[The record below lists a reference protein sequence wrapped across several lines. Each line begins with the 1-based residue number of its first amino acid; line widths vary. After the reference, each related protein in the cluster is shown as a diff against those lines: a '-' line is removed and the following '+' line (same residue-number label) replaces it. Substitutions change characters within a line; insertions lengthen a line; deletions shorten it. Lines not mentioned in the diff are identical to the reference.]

1 MRKNFSKLENGPD
14 GYYSIWVK
22 ACFITQ
28 KVRTDYLANMA
39 ELVMEDKGYWIEA
52 KDTKKRDFEIWFKSK
67 TISELLAANDSY
79 VCVILDIDESGRDQ
93 NVKLL
98 LRKIESA
105 GKKQLVDFHVIVPDT
120 MQNLKFVSDEIEKK
134 LKGYDPTILN
144 FFAYNNKSDI
154 ISVYDAADSDL
165 IGSIQSKD
173 LMSIIKKE
181 GPQVGVFKN
190 IDGKLNIKKIKV
202 IISVLRDV
210 AKDKS
215 MAVDTRSVDDYS
227 IDDEEYIDESD
238 SHSDSNSD
246 YTKVDID
253 DLDIL
258 QSGPIDLE
266 TTSALVYI
274 KFVDPNGDSQRVSIM
289 NGNMQINVVGSS
301 YIDDY
306 GEYEE
311 QIKVGDTVRLVPEP
325 TNPVDPDA
333 IAAYWKGKHIGYVPK
348 SRIPAVALC
357 MDGSAGCKGVVYE
370 NNCGWVAFELT
381 PTLQNLHNKGCLAK
395 YGPYQFDVISNNECV
410 TLDTAQFLQHFKIG
424 KTKKS
429 SLKSIAT
436 TKYTAKRLKTLL
448 KNNQKYLS
456 SFDFD
461 SLPYSARNS
470 SKIHKYLSLNE
481 DDDQI
486 SENMEFLNCVNPDS
500 KALDYLLGKKSLPEA
515 LFFFENV
522 RFFMSQSALKKDQ
535 LKKDKS
541 RTPIEI
547 NTVDELTDYVKAY
560 SEMTSDMLN
569 VMPMIIN
576 NKFPEYLGAPGV
588 MSNLKGL
595 YALAVSIDQIYLD
608 MLNLI
613 AEIKTIKAPVAYK
626 EVLDYIGKN
635 TSSLVKQF
643 EHFMKDALDQ
653 LAYYVNH
660 EPDPRGVN
668 IDLYYRFE
676 LDESFADRVFQM
688 IDRLE

>member
-1 MRKNFSKLENGPD
+1 MRKNFSKLENRPD

-22 ACFITQ
+22 ACFIPQ
-28 KVRTDYLANMA
+28 CVRTDYLANMA

-52 KDTKKRDFEIWFKSK
+52 KDTKKRDFEICFKSK
-67 TISELLAANDSY
+67 TVSELLETKDSY

-105 GKKQLVDFHVIVPDT
+105 SKKQLVDFYATLVDT
-120 MQNLKFVSDEIEKK
+120 MQNVTFVKNETYKR

-144 FFAYNNKSDI
+144 LKLYNVTSDI
-154 ISVYDAADSDL
+154 IFIYDASTSDI
-165 IGSIQSKD
+165 IGSMQCKE
-173 LMSIIKKE
+173 LLKLIKTE

-210 AKDKS
+210 AKEKS
-215 MAVDTRSVDDYS
+215 KAVDIRSVDDYS
-227 IDDEEYIDESD
+227 VDDEEYIDESD

-253 DLDIL
+253 NLDIL
-258 QSGPIDLE
+258 QSDPIDLE

-274 KFVDPNGDSQRVSIM
+274 KFVDPNGNSQRVSIM

-333 IAAYWKGKHIGYVPK
+333 IAVKWNGKHIGYVPK

-370 NNCGWVAFELT
+370 NNCGWVAFELK
-381 PTLQNLHNKGCLAK
+381 PTLQNLHNKGCVAK
-395 YGPYQFDVISNNECV
+395 YGPFQFDVISNNECV
-410 TLDTAQFLQHFKIG
+410 TLDTAQFLQYFKIG

-448 KNNQKYLS
+448 KSDSKYLAT
-456 SFDFD
+456 FDFD

-470 SKIHKYLSLNE
+470 SKIHKYLNLNDHE
-481 DDDQI
+481 LI
-486 SENMEFLNCVNPDS
+486 SENMEFLNCINPDS
-500 KALDYLLGKKSLPEA
+500 KALDYLLCKKSLPEA
-515 LFFFENV
+515 LFFFESI
-522 RFFMSQSALKKDQ
+522 RFFMSQSELKKDQ

-541 RTPIEI
+541 STPIEI
-547 NTVDELTDYVKAY
+547 NTVDELLDYVKTY

-613 AEIKTIKAPVAYK
+613 AEIKTIKAPAAYK

-635 TSSLVKQF
+635 TTSLIKQF
-643 EHFMKDALDQ
+643 EHFMKDCLDQ
-653 LAYYVNH
+653 LVYYVDH
-660 EPDPRGVN
+660 EPDPNGVEIN
-668 IDLYYRFE
+668 LHYSFE

-688 IDRLE
+688 IDRLK